1 MFLDDETLQDI
12 ENSLV
17 TSALQSHDWD
27 KAVAKIATSTG
38 ARGVVAIPLKGR
50 VPGLPM
56 SASLEAVAD
65 GYFRDGWSKNDYRV
79 RGVPKL
85 LKTGMFVDQDYA
97 TPEAMRSE
105 AFYADYLRSHGFQ
118 WSAGLM
124 VQAGN
129 DAWVMMMQRTIQ
141 QGAYTLDEQIALR
154 RLIAPLNRAAQ
165 LAHSLGEA
173 RLTGIADALETVR
186 NPSVLLDRTGRVLRV
201 SSGAE
206 RLFGPDLAVRLGELV
221 VPSDA
226 QATAR
231 PRAHIHRRHLVR
243 SASCLTRPPRR
254 SSSAGRPSGLSLSG
268 FSPLRKAG
276 LEYFDGCRA
285 ILTITDLDDS
295 RELAGDILKTLYGL
309 TPREAELCHSLLA
322 GHSTGECA
330 DRLRISIH
338 TTRTHLKKIFVKTDT
353 ASQTE
358 LMIVLSRN
366 FGL

>member
-231 PRAHIHRRHLVR
+231 PRAHITGAIWSDPQAVSLASAPIVIRREAKR
-243 SASCLTRPPRR
+243 PLTLRVQ
-254 SSSAGRPSGLSLSG
+254 
-268 FSPLRKAG
+268 PLRKAG

>member
-141 QGAYTLDEQIALR
+141 QGPYTLDEQIALR

-231 PRAHIHRRHLVR
+231 LRAHITAAIWSDPQAVSLASAPIVIRREAKR
-243 SASCLTRPPRR
+243 PLTLRVQ
-254 SSSAGRPSGLSLSG
+254 
-268 FSPLRKAG
+268 PLRKAG

-330 DRLRISIH
+330 DRLGMSIH